1 MKFSKIA
8 KVSITLF
15 LASISLQSYASWQV
29 ATGIGQNR
37 EDAVND
43 AIHNLLMQSGADIR
57 LEQSYKSGVLNGT
70 SYGPAS
76 QNIIKKLVVLET
88 QHTLN
93 RKLKQNALAQLLT
106 SQSYHCPSN
115 MLTHRLSKE
124 L

>member
-57 LEQSYKSGVLNGT
+57 LEQSYKIL
-70 SYGPAS
+70 
-76 QNIIKKLVVLET
+76 
-88 QHTLN
+88 
-93 RKLKQNALAQLLT
+93 RFRLT
-106 SQSYHCPSN
+106 
-115 MLTHRLSKE
+115 
-124 L
+124 